1 MGRFY
6 IILCSTRHGA
16 ERSDKA
22 ISRNE
27 YICDGQTFMTHY
39 FNTYPF
45 REMASYLAMTGLGV
59 YIICSHD

>member
-1 MGRFY
+1 MAKFY
-6 IILCSTRHGA
+6 IILCSPRHGA

-27 YICDGQTFMTHY
+27 YICDRQTFMIHY

-45 REMASYLAMTGLGV
+45 REMAPYLAMTELEV
-59 YIICSHD
+59 YTICSND